1 MSDEVPL
8 REFLEARDN
17 QLSDRLDKFEKDNAQ
32 DHAKVMGEFSEF
44 RTEVRAELSEIKREI
59 NGKMAGVVTWRSLGF
74 ALTLALALYALADRL

>member
-17 QLSDRLDKFEKDNAQ
+17 QLSDRFEKFEKDNAE
-32 DHAKVMGEFSEF
+32 DHAAV
-44 RTEVRAELSEIKREI
+44 IKRLEAI
-59 NGKMAGVVTWRSLGF
+59 EGKLGGVVTWRSLGF